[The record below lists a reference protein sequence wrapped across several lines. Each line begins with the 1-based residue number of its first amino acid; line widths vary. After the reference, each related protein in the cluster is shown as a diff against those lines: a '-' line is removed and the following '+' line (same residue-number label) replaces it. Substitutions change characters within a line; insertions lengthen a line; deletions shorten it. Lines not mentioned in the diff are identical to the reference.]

1 MGKTNGSCAR
11 TASGRG
17 CLSAKVTYRFVT
29 NKTADCGTRD
39 TCQDVQI
46 FNGTRPPKVSP

>member
-1 MGKTNGSCAR
+1 
-11 TASGRG
+11 
-17 CLSAKVTYRFVT
+17 VTYRFVT